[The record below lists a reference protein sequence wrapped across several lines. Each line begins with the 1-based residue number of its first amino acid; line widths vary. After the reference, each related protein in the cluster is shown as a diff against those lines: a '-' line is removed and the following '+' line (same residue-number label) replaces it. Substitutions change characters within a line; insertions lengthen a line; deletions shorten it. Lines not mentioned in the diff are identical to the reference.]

1 MNENLSFIEKLMRW
15 MKACV
20 SCRERERD
28 RKEWGRD
35 DEEGK
40 KKMMVKETFFL
51 ERERGN

>member
-1 MNENLSFIEKLMRW
+1 

-20 SCRERERD
+20 SCRERERERD

-40 KKMMVKETFFL
+40 KKMMVKETFF
-51 ERERGN
+51 